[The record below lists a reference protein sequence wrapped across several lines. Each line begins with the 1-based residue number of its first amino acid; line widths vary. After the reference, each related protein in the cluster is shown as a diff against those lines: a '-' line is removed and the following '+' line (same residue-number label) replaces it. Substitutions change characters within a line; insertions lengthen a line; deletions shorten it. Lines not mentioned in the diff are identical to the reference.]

1 MFFFYFGMDRV
12 HRSTRVQA
20 DPRGIVI
27 RCDVLGQEKGAE
39 EGSESNA
46 TPRWLMMTA
55 DSYGSSCL
63 GCLPPRPVRVVL
75 LVEVL
80 HMSAFAP
87 SLLVLPVEI
96 AGHKHGIFG
105 LFLHTFSFSQ
115 VSALWPHT
123 NANIWLSILSD
134 PDPLQYGFWHVGS
147 MIYGVYMPLSST
159 GRTLAQYWD

>member
-80 HMSAFAP
+80 HMSAFAS

-105 LFLHTFSFSQ
+105 L
-115 VSALWPHT
+115 
-123 NANIWLSILSD
+123 
-134 PDPLQYGFWHVGS
+134 
-147 MIYGVYMPLSST
+147 SST
-159 GRTLAQYWD
+159 RFPSLKSQLYGPIRMRIYDSRY

>member
-115 VSALWPHT
+115 VSALWP
-123 NANIWLSILSD
+123 IRMRIFDSRYWEIQILC
-134 PDPLQYGFWHVGS
+134 
-147 MIYGVYMPLSST
+147 ST
-159 GRTLAQYWD
+159 GRTLAQYWDQVWLFFLSA